1 MQNKYKFILLVFLLA
16 STIGFSQVETPPTPG
31 TRAAEGVVPPGL
43 PIDGGLSI
51 LLAAGAFYGIKK
63 SLKR

>member
-1 MQNKYKFILLVFLLA
+1 MQNKYKLILLVFLLA
-16 STIGFSQVETPPTPG
+16 GTTCFAQSGSNIPPTPS
-31 TRAAEGVVPPGL
+31 TKGVTPPGT

-51 LLAAGAFYGIKK
+51 LIAAGAFYGIKK